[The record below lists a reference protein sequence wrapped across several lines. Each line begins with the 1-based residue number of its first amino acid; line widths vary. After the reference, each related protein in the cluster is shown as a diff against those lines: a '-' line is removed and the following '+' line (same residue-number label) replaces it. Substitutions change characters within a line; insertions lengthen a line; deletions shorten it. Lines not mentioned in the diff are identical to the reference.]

1 MLNFIF
7 SYPVV
12 ISCHHLRQVGDEQN
26 HYYPDGV
33 YKIYPT
39 GSQPIM
45 AYCDMS
51 RDGGGWT
58 LLVTSHTNTWT
69 AQNVKLRNVN
79 SPKLTDDHSILQ
91 YADSI
96 KDNIN
101 VAGSTFEYRLEAQSQ
116 GNSMYSGYLNFRH
129 TGQGG
134 CRVSLGGHNKNII
147 HNEGQ
152 QSCCLQSDRH
162 SN

>member
-1 MLNFIF
+1 MYGKNTSSNIILLNVKFYF

-69 AQNVKLRNVN
+69 AQNVKLRNAN

-101 VAGSTFEYRLEAQSQ
+101 VAGSTFEYRLEAQNQ

-129 TGQGG
+129 TGQD
-134 CRVSLGGHNKNII
+134 RVDA
-147 HNEGQ
+147 E
-152 QSCCLQSDRH
+152 
-162 SN
+162 